1 MASIRTTILI
11 FSLSYITTIVNLNIF
26 YQNIYITLLSKL
38 ITIKYNPTKSHW
50 FIDYLDFF
58 FLMVEFLYHL

>member
-11 FSLSYITTIVNLNIF
+11 FSLSYITTIINLDIF
-26 YQNIYITLLSKL
+26 YQNIYITLSSNL
-38 ITIKYNPTKSHW
+38 ITIKHNLTKSHW
-50 FIDYLDFF
+50 FIDYLDLF